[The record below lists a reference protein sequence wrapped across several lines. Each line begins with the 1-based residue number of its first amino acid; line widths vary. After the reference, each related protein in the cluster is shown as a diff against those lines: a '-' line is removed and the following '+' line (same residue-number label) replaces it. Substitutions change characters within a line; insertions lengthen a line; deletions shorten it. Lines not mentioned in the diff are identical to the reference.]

1 MTKHKHTQ
9 WQYTFAHIVLY
20 LVAQTCMTLC
30 NLMDYR
36 PPSSSVHGDSPDKNT
51 EVGCHALL
59 QGIFPTQGSNPG
71 FPHCRWILYHL
82 SHQRVA
88 QEYWNRQPIPFP
100 GDLPNPR
107 IEPGSHALQTLLAEL
122 PGKPNI
128 SLTPVQALVHP
139 MNIYYSKYY
148 RKYHSLKV
156 SKHFLLK
163 IVFSQ
168 SKWESEHIILKK
180 HFLRKKN
187 TVIEWEWGK

>member
-1 MTKHKHTQ
+1 MLSHSSHTDSLQ
-9 WQYTFAHIVLY
+9 PHD
-20 LVAQTCMTLC
+20 CS
-30 NLMDYR
+30 
-36 PPSSSVHGDSPDKNT
+36 PPGSSVHG
-51 EVGCHALL
+51 
-59 QGIFPTQGSNPG
+59 IFQARILKWVVMPSSRGSSQPKDQTQVSLIAGG
-71 FPHCRWILYHL
+71 FFTIWAI
-82 SHQRVA
+82 RVA
-88 QEYWNRQPIPFP
+88 QEYWSGEPIPFP

-187 TVIEWEWGK
+187 TVIEWEWWK